1 MTPAQ
6 ILQLMLTVP
15 VLASAAMPA
24 QAQDAVL
31 ADQILPNDTYLHIT
45 VKSVEDTKRQFA
57 KSPYGQLI
65 NDPSLADFRE
75 ELHRAFDG
83 PIGNVL
89 STVEAQLG
97 MSVEDILNIPTGEVS
112 ASICGA
118 GNHVGLVLHVDI
130 GESHSEVE
138 SLLELIEQTLSQVTE
153 VALSKEDVD
162 GTEITL
168 YEVVGAVPT
177 PLIKEFGWFLRDS
190 HLVFCSSKRVM
201 DSLIANWDGN
211 SADSLSSNEIY
222 THVLNRLETEPGSA
236 DSIFYL
242 DLIGLLTKLSQT
254 GSFGQ
259 AQFIASMAIAQFPLL
274 GLNQLQAI
282 GMIAEEGTGDFQLI
296 RRGMVYAEQ
305 PPAGIMRAF
314 MLQPVS
320 ATPPDWVRDDTVFY
334 MATSWQVSE
343 AYDAIES
350 LVDGFQGP
358 GALAKLVDQISE
370 KEGPG
375 VHLKDDLIDQLTGEI
390 HVVGGAIDSYTGTNE
405 MLFAVGIQ
413 DPDAFNDL
421 LARVSNE
428 PNFPLEVREF
438 RGFTLYEF
446 SESGAVV
453 GLTVANG
460 SFLIGVGGQILE
472 RVLRNDDDM
481 LPLAESE
488 DFRRIAQ
495 HFPAEVVSVN
505 FTKPAD
511 QYRTLYELLQSGDV
525 ADNFPGMDEIFS
537 VIDFTTLPPYE
548 SISKYLTPAGGFT
561 VADENGYVSEGF
573 SLQP

>member
-1 MTPAQ
+1 MTPAR

-24 QAQDAVL
+24 QAQDVIL

-45 VKSVEDTKRQFA
+45 VKSVEDAKRQFTE
-57 KSPYGQLI
+57 SPYGQLI
-65 NDPSLADFRE
+65 NDPALTDFRAE
-75 ELHRAFDG
+75 MHNAFDG
-83 PIGNVL
+83 PVGNVL
-89 STVEAQLG
+89 AEVEAQLG

-112 ASICGA
+112 VSISGA
-118 GNHVGLVLHVDI
+118 GNHIGLVLHLDI
-130 GESHSEVE
+130 AESHSQVE
-138 SLLELIEQTLSQVTE
+138 SLLEMAEQALSKVTK
-153 VALSKEDVD
+153 LTQSKEDVD

-168 YEVVGAVPT
+168 YEVLDNVPT
-177 PLIKEFGWFLRDS
+177 PLIKEFGWFLRDN

-201 DSLIANWDGN
+201 DGLIANWDG
-211 SADSLSSNEIY
+211 SSTDSLSSNEKY

-236 DSIFYL
+236 DSVVYL

-259 AQFIASMAIAQFPLL
+259 AQLYASMAIAQLPLL
-274 GLNQLQAI
+274 GLNQLQAV
-282 GMIAEEGTGDFQLI
+282 GMITEEGSGDLQLI
-296 RRGMVYAEQ
+296 QRAMVYAEQ

-314 MLQPVS
+314 MLQPVR
-320 ATPPDWVRDDTVFY
+320 AAPPSWVRDDTVFY

-343 AYDAIES
+343 AYAAIES

-358 GALAKLVDQISE
+358 GSLSKIIQQASE
-370 KEGPG
+370 NRPG
-375 VHLKDDLIDQLTGEI
+375 VHLKDDLIDQLTGEV
-390 HVVGGAIDSYTGTNE
+390 HLVGGAMDSYSGTNE

-413 DPDAFNDL
+413 DPGAFRDL
-421 LARVSNE
+421 LARVSDE
-428 PNFPLEVREF
+428 PNFQLDIREF
-438 RGFTLYEF
+438 RGFTLYER
-446 SESGAVV
+446 SEAGAVV

-460 SFLIGVGGQILE
+460 SLLIAIGEQILE
-472 RVLRNDDDM
+472 QVLRNDDDM

-495 HFPAEVVSVN
+495 HFPAEVVAVN
-505 FTKPAD
+505 FTRPAD
-511 QYRTLYELLQSGDV
+511 QYRTLYELLQSGNIV
-525 ADNFPGMDEIFS
+525 DNFPGMDEIFS
-537 VIDFTTLPPYE
+537 EIDFTTLPPYE

-573 SLQP
+573 SLRP